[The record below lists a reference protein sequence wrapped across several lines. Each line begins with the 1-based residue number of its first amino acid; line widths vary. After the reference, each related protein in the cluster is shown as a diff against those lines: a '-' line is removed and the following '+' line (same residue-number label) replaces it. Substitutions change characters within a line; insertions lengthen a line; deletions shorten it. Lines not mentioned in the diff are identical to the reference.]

1 VLPVD
6 VTLPRGLVDRPGR
19 VDESL
24 QKAEKR
30 TQCISASSLAQDR
43 CTRMSQGRAKGWHL
57 LDVLSGLGGGLE
69 EEQVVLLGEGSA
81 FLLAHLPL
89 ALQVALVA
97 DQHDDDVAVAVLS
110 AVLEPRRKVLEGL
123 TPAIRWSTDRL

>member
-1 VLPVD
+1 
-6 VTLPRGLVDRPGR
+6 
-19 VDESL
+19 
-24 QKAEKR
+24 
-30 TQCISASSLAQDR
+30 
-43 CTRMSQGRAKGWHL
+43 MSQGRARGGHL

-81 FLLAHLPL
+81 LLLAHLPL

-97 DQHDDDVAVAVLS
+97 DQHDDNVAVAVLP

-123 TPAIRWSTDRL
+123 TPARRWSTDRL